1 MLRARLATNL
11 LFNVVLALWV
21 LHDARTRRGRKPV
34 FASALTLLWGPLGLG
49 LWASDRPLA
58 AGESRPGTA
67 RTIARTFLLAW
78 TVLVPAIFVLVVPDM
93 LERSAVPGSFPR
105 RVGVTTAAAI
115 VTTAIWL
122 GPALVALVLGSV
134 SGANETTAAGR
145 SDVVAARPSLGV
157 ACVLGGMTALL
168 FALGMT
174 K

>member
-21 LHDARTRRGRKPV
+21 LHDARTRHARKPV

-58 AGESRPGTA
+58 AGETRQGTA

-78 TVLVPAIFVLVVPDM
+78 TVLVPAIFALVIPDM

-105 RVGVTTAAAI
+105 RVGVTLASAI
-115 VTTAIWL
+115 VTTAIWV
-122 GPALVALVLGSV
+122 GPALVAVLLGSLADG
-134 SGANETTAAGR
+134 GAPESGR
-145 SDVVAARPSLGV
+145 SDVVGARPSLAA
-157 ACVLGGMTALL
+157 ACVVGGIAALTFALL
-168 FALGMT
+168 MT
-174 K
+174 R

>member
-11 LFNVVLALWV
+11 LFNLVLALWV
-21 LHDARTRRGRKPV
+21 LHDARTRHARKPV

-58 AGESRPGTA
+58 AGETRQGTA

-78 TVLVPAIFVLVVPDM
+78 TMLVPAIFALVIPDM

-105 RVGVTTAAAI
+105 RVGVTLASAI

-122 GPALVALVLGSV
+122 GPAIVALVLESLADGAAIGD
-134 SGANETTAAGR
+134 SGH
-145 SDVVAARPSLGV
+145 SDVVAARPSLAV
-157 ACVLGGMTALL
+157 ACALGGIAALTVALL
-168 FALGMT
+168 MT
-174 K
+174 R